1 MFLSP
6 LALIIII
13 IYYRIKQ
20 KEEKKVHPSSILKI
34 NLQELTDMSL

>member
-6 LALIIII
+6 LALIIVI

-20 KEEKKVHPSSILKI
+20 KERKKPPLATFLKI
-34 NLQELTDMSL
+34 NLQVLTGMHL